1 MAEQKVGC
9 VNCGSKLEQ
18 KLLQYL
24 SKVPGLLALSIL
36 AACAVQKN
44 PYATTNRSYK
54 AQVKAYAAT
63 LRATP
68 PPTPGGDSLLGK
80 YWVGTTNFNLRK
92 PNYVVIHHT
101 AQDSTAQTLKTFT
114 LPRTEVSAHYVI
126 GRDGRVY
133 HMLNDYLRA
142 WHGGV
147 ARWGNTTDLNSCS
160 IGIELDNNGTEPF
173 AEPQITS
180 LLRIL
185 AGLKKAY
192 AIPTANFIG
201 HADIA
206 PSRKNDPSA
215 RFPWKRLADN
225 GFGLWYDAGPLP
237 SPFGP
242 DSAAALA
249 GRLLAPR
256 LPETDDATTS
266 LLADTSRVDA
276 QLARLNGPITVFNPR
291 EALRIIGYD
300 TRDLPAAVRAFK
312 LHFIPRNVS
321 GPLTEADQRILYNLY
336 RKYL

>member
-1 MAEQKVGC
+1 MKAC
-9 VNCGSKLEQ
+9 LPSLCFAAA
-18 KLLQYL
+18 
-24 SKVPGLLALSIL
+24 LALS
-36 AACAVQKN
+36 ACAASKN
-44 PYATTNRSYK
+44 PYAATNKSYK
-54 AQVKAYAAT
+54 AQVKAYADA

-68 PPTPGGDSLLGK
+68 VITPGADSLLGK

-114 LPRTEVSAHYVI
+114 MPSTQVSAHYVI

-147 ARWGNTTDLNSCS
+147 ARWGNTTDINSSS
-160 IGIELDNNGTEPF
+160 IGIELDNNGVEPF
-173 AEPQITS
+173 AEAQITS
-180 LLRIL
+180 LMHIL

-192 AIPTANFIG
+192 GIPTANFIG

-215 RFPWKRLADN
+215 LFPWKRLADN

-237 SPFGP
+237 SPFVA
-242 DSAAALA
+242 DSAVALA
-249 GRLLAPR
+249 GRLLAPP
-256 LPETDDATTS
+256 LPPADDVPTAT
-266 LLADTSRVDA
+266 LQPVDTSRVDA
-276 QLARLNGPITVFNPR
+276 QLARLNGPITVFSPR

-300 TRDLPAAVRAFK
+300 TRDLPAAIRAFK
-312 LHFIPRNVS
+312 LHFIQQNV
-321 GPLTEADQRILYNLY
+321 GAPLTDADNRILYNLY
-336 RKYL
+336 KKCL

>member
-1 MAEQKVGC
+1 MTLRHC
-9 VNCGSKLEQ
+9 L
-18 KLLQYL
+18 
-24 SKVPGLLALSIL
+24 GLACAAAL

-44 PYATTNRSYK
+44 PYAATNKSYK
-54 AQVKAYAAT
+54 AQVKAYAEA
-63 LRATP
+63 LRAMPGT
-68 PPTPGGDSLLGK
+68 TPGGDSLLGK

-114 LPRTEVSAHYVI
+114 LPSTQVSAHYVI

-147 ARWGNTTDLNSCS
+147 ARWGNTTDINSAS
-160 IGIELDNNGTEPF
+160 IGIELDNNGIEPF
-173 AEPQITS
+173 AEAQVTS
-180 LLRIL
+180 LMHIL
-185 AGLKKAY
+185 GGLKKAY
-192 AIPTANFIG
+192 GIPTANFIG

-215 RFPWKRLADN
+215 LFPWKRLSAN

-237 SPFGP
+237 SPFVA

-249 GRLLAPR
+249 GRLLTPPLPAPDDVPMATI
-256 LPETDDATTS
+256 LPV
-266 LLADTSRVDA
+266 DTSKVDA
-276 QLARLNGPITVFNPR
+276 QLARLNGPITVFSPR

-300 TRDLPAAVRAFK
+300 TRDLPAAIRAFK
-312 LHFIPRNVS
+312 LHFIQQNV
-321 GPLTEADQRILYNLY
+321 GMPLSDADNRILYNLY
-336 RKYL
+336 KKCL

>member
-1 MAEQKVGC
+1 M
-9 VNCGSKLEQ
+9 
-18 KLLQYL
+18 QYI
-24 SKVPGLLALSIL
+24 SKVFGLLALSAL
-36 AACAVQKN
+36 VACAASKN
-44 PYATTNRSYK
+44 PYAATNQSYK
-54 AQVKAYAAT
+54 AQVKAYAEA

-68 PPTPGGDSLLGK
+68 VTTPGADSLLGK

-114 LPRTEVSAHYVI
+114 MPSTQVSAHYVI

-173 AEPQITS
+173 AEAQITS
-180 LLRIL
+180 LMHIL

-192 AIPTANFIG
+192 GIPTANFIG

-215 RFPWKRLADN
+215 LFPWKRLADN

-237 SPFGP
+237 SPFVA

-249 GRLLAPR
+249 GRLLAPP
-256 LPETDDATTS
+256 LPTPDDLPTATDPARRYQPGRCP
-266 LLADTSRVDA
+266 AGAA
-276 QLARLNGPITVFNPR
+276 QQPGYGSISPR

-300 TRDLPAAVRAFK
+300 TRDLPAAIRAFK
-312 LHFIPRNVS
+312 LHFIQQNV
-321 GPLTEADQRILYNLY
+321 GTPADRRRQPDSV
-336 RKYL
+336 